1 MLEHVLPEGKI
12 LDLENELAKISAQV
26 SWCADAMEALCENPG
41 ADLVLRSIEEQLNA
55 LLTPI
60 ARMQR
65 EHRILTATE
74 PTMAS
79 ADI

>member
-1 MLEHVLPEGKI
+1 MLEHVLPEGKT
-12 LDLENELAKISAQV
+12 LDIESELVKISAQL
-26 SWCADAMEALCENPG
+26 SWIADALEATCEDPG
-41 ADLVLRSIEEQLNA
+41 ADLVLRSITEQLNA

-79 ADI
+79 ADN

>member
-1 MLEHVLPEGKI
+1 MLEHVLPEGKT
-12 LDLENELAKISAQV
+12 LDIEGEVMKISAQL
-26 SWCADAMEALCENPG
+26 SWCADALESLCEDPG
-41 ADLVLRSIEEQLNA
+41 ADLVLRSITEQLNA

-79 ADI
+79 ADN

>member
-1 MLEHVLPEGKI
+1 MLEHVLPEGKT
-12 LDLENELAKISAQV
+12 LDIENEVAKISAQL
-26 SWCADAMEALCENPG
+26 SWCADALESLCEDPG
-41 ADLVLRSIEEQLNA
+41 ADLVLRSITEQLNA

-79 ADI
+79 ADN